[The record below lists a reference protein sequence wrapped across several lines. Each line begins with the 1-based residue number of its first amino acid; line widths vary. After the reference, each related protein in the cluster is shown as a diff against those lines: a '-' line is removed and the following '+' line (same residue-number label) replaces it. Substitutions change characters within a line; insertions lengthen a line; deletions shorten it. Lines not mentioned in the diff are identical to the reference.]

1 MRHASIYNRFVRW
14 SRMSVLARIFAGLTA
29 EAGIPEQL
37 MIDSTHLKA
46 HRGQPGNKGG
56 NTLPQ
61 CLTKNISHDINVL
74 RVFSWPS
81 REVTTDKV
89 V

>member
-1 MRHASIYNRFVRW
+1 MHHASIYNRFVRW
-14 SRMSVLARIFAGLTA
+14 SRMGILARIFAALTA

-61 CLTKNISHDINVL
+61 CLRGHFESPQQRAKRRSSMTVAAA
-74 RVFSWPS
+74 
-81 REVTTDKV
+81 
-89 V
+89 